1 MRSLTIADPALLGQS
16 QQTYS
21 QWLQS
26 TYSPSVHVPLTTSD
40 PTADLSGNGRSLD
53 WTGTA
58 PSAGTLFDGG
68 GVTLAGATD
77 STFNGGSYA
86 SWMGALR
93 TIGCWVKFTSTADI
107 ALWSG
112 RPTTNMFACYHD
124 NTNGL
129 RVLFGYGTGT
139 FVNSYGT
146 GNFKI
151 NDGNLH
157 CVIAAWT
164 TTTYALFVDGASKA
178 SGSLLNV
185 YSPAASPSWG
195 FGGGDGGSR
204 KFVGQIGHGFAST
217 ATLTLSDAQAIDARG
232 RA

>member
-1 MRSLTIADPALLGQS
+1 MRSLTISDPALLGQS

-21 QWLQS
+21 QWLKS
-26 TYSPSVHVPLTTSD
+26 TYSPAVHVPLDTTD
-40 PTADLSGNGRSLD
+40 PTADLSGNSRSLD

-77 STFNGGSYA
+77 SRFNNGSYA

-93 TIGCWVKFTSTADI
+93 TVGCWVKFTSTADI

-112 RPTTNMFACYHD
+112 RPNLNMFACYHD

-129 RVLFGYGTGT
+129 RVLFGYFNGVN
-139 FVNSYGT
+139 VNSYGT

-164 TTTYALFVDGASKA
+164 NTTYALYVDGVSKA
-178 SGSLLNV
+178 SGSLTNT
-185 YSPAASPSWG
+185 YSSGAEPWG

-217 ATLTLSDAQAIDARG
+217 ATLTLADAQAINTRG